1 MTCKKS
7 FFKITEA
14 ALLEPL
20 SYLHNDTATKP
31 NHLFAYYLDHVV
43 EDLTYYKYVTNIL
56 HIPSQGLISHSEP
69 VYSTVAPEE
78 YYKQAQIAYLKYI
91 NFAMLYIIKNP
102 LVDISRIQIE
112 TKPTTMLGYRAAVEY
127 VAFIY
132 SLLYQH
138 CGADGGAESR
148 CQEYILNHLDHTGR
162 SGILPETPVPLR
174 LVDVFPSI
182 LSEVQISIS
191 TTEYTIKPP
200 KYCDTFVGELV

>member
-1 MTCKKS
+1 MTCKKP

-20 SYLHNDTATKP
+20 SYLHNDVTKTSVK
-31 NHLFAYYLDHVV
+31 ASRYYLDHVV
-43 EDLTYYKYVTNIL
+43 EERTYYKYITNIL
-56 HIPSQGLISHSEP
+56 HIPSQNLISRSEP
-69 VYSTVAPEE
+69 VCSAVAPEE
-78 YYKQAQIAYLKYI
+78 YYKQIQMAYLEYI
-91 NFAMLYIIKNP
+91 NFAMLYIVKNP
-102 LVDISRIQIE
+102 WVDIHRIQIE
-112 TKPTTMLGYRAAVEY
+112 TKPATMLDYRAAVEY
-127 VAFIY
+127 IVFIY

-138 CGADGGAESR
+138 CGADDSAESR
-148 CQEYILNHLDHTGR
+148 CQEHILSYLARIGQAD
-162 SGILPETPVPLR
+162 ILPGTPVPLR